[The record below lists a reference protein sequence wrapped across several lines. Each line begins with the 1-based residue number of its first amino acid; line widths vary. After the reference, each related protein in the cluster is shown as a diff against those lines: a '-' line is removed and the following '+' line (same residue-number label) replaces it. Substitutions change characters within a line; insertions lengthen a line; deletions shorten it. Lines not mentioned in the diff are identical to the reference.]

1 MRVHIKPRVQ
11 KDKWSLYWK
20 TSMATKTLYLDEFD
34 IDVDPEKTT
43 GKELRALVA
52 ETIGHQPEKEL
63 CRLESFVE
71 PWELACAPFPM
82 HKGRELDDD
91 KTLAENKITTE
102 GADVICVRKELIAE
116 GWKILQ
122 QDDEDSDTEEE
133 DF

>member
-52 ETIGHQPEKEL
+52 ETIGHKPEKEL

-71 PWELACAPFPM
+71 PWELACAPFPSPLSVA
-82 HKGRELDDD
+82 RARRA
-91 KTLAENKITTE
+91 LAARPRDARRTRRLN
-102 GADVICVRKELIAE
+102 
-116 GWKILQ
+116 
-122 QDDEDSDTEEE
+122 
-133 DF
+133 